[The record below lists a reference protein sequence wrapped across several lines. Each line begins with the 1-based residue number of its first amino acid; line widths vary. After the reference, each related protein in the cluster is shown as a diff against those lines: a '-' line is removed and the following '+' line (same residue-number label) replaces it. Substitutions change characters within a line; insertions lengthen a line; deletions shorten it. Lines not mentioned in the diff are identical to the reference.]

1 MRIKNMRIVSSA
13 NFKRELSRY
22 LRETTAEDSPIFVTI
37 NGSGSHVLMHID
49 QYNHLLECENYIEEH
64 GIKLHEEEKVKEEKK
79 QEKPVQHPR
88 YIREER
94 FMNEDDP
101 DWPFN

>member
-64 GIKLHEEEKVKEEKK
+64 GIKLPEEEKK
-79 QEKPVQHPR
+79 QEEPVQHPR
-88 YIREER
+88 QMREER

>member
-37 NGSGSHVLMHID
+37 NGSGSHVLMQKRKLTGID
-49 QYNHLLECENYIEEH
+49 RCEFLEQQGKDSGRDHLEQGGFRDH
-64 GIKLHEEEKVKEEKK
+64 AGKRWTGIGRRV
-79 QEKPVQHPR
+79 R
-88 YIREER
+88 
-94 FMNEDDP
+94 P
-101 DWPFN
+101 DTGK

>member
-1 MRIKNMRIVSSA
+1 MRIKNTRIVSSA

-64 GIKLHEEEKVKEEKK
+64 GIKLHEEEKVKEEN
-79 QEKPVQHPR
+79 
-88 YIREER
+88 IG
-94 FMNEDDP
+94 DDEN
-101 DWPFN
+101 DYGWRNLKNKIFSKFKRSDKE